1 VNPYIIALLGAVAIV
16 GTILA
21 IVAMFGKAKASAG
34 QAGAHEDVLEEG
46 AKKRIAAEEAAI
58 EERKRLEEKYK

>member
-1 VNPYIIALLGAVAIV
+1 MNPYLIALLGAVAVV

-34 QAGAHEDVLEEG
+34 QAGAKEDVLEEG
-46 AKKRIAAEEAAI
+46 AKKRKVAEESEA
-58 EERKRLEEKYK
+58 EERKRLEELYK